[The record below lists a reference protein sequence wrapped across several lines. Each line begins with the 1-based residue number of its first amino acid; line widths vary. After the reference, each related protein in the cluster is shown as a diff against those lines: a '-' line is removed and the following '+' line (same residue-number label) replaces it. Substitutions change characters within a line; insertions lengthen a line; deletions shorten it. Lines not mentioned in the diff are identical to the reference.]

1 MNFPFSLHALNI
13 ISVLCERGNKIKMD
27 VLLQLCE
34 WLPRLPPNLQPFQ
47 FVNQLPFTLKD
58 LVVTLLSA
66 THPTPEPD
74 FATVRL
80 QHKGPSEL
88 PYYGRSPP
96 VYPSR
101 TTPPSPPF
109 PLVDSPL
116 N

>member
-1 MNFPFSLHALNI
+1 MDFPFSLHALNI

-47 FVNQLPFTLKD
+47 FINQLPFTLKG

-66 THPTPEPD
+66 THPIPEPD

>member
-1 MNFPFSLHALNI
+1 
-13 ISVLCERGNKIKMD
+13 MD
-27 VLLQLCE
+27 LLLQLCE
-34 WLPRLPPNLQPFQ
+34 WIPPIPQNLQPFQ
-47 FVNQLPFTLKD
+47 LVEQLPFSLKD

-66 THPTPEPD
+66 TNTTPELD
-74 FATVRL
+74 FATLRR

-101 TTPPSPPF
+101 RHPEAPVCLLHAPCLLLTW
-109 PLVDSPL
+109 PLYRLP